1 MNMIHSRGHDTPG
14 FRALH
19 TMRGFFAV
27 CRTCVTRHFIA
38 PGESVGASAWI
49 DWLAKHPPLR
59 CDTALVD
66 DDDDLMNEF
75 AAWNADAK
83 VAYGAS
89 AAYTITLTGLATSG
103 TWLAG
108 REGTAVSNASNK
120 YIDEL
125 VAGQVM
131 VGTTPTAATQ
141 IEVHVVGS
149 LDDTPTYPETFTG
162 TDGTATIGDVV
173 ADGASIKA
181 NICKPVAI
189 MQIGAG
195 VTTSN
200 VPHPFACLGIRQL
213 FGDAM
218 PTAHLPFVTHNTGV
232 NLNATATNHYIK
244 HTPVYGTV

>member
-131 VGTTPTAATQ
+131 VGTTPTAATA
-141 IEVHVVGS
+141 ITVG
-149 LDDTPTYPETFTG
+149 PATG
-162 TDGTATIGDVV
+162 SGSPRRCQASQMIAPQATSSSTALARAAKIV
-173 ADGASIKA
+173 AR
-181 NICKPVAI
+181 PRPQV
-189 MQIGAG
+189 
-195 VTTSN
+195 
-200 VPHPFACLGIRQL
+200 
-213 FGDAM
+213 
-218 PTAHLPFVTHNTGV
+218 
-232 NLNATATNHYIK
+232 
-244 HTPVYGTV
+244 